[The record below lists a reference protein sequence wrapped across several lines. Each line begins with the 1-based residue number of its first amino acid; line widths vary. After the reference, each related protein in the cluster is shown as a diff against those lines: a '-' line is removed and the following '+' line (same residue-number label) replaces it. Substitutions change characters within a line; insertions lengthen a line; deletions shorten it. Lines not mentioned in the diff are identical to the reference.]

1 MKGIFLFFAALNAA
15 FFIWQFS
22 ASGNS
27 TGATQLNA
35 LPPNVKRLVLL
46 NDGKAPPKAKPSKKP
61 KPAKKVKIATK
72 TQSTTSPSS
81 NKSEICYSLGP
92 FETTKQA
99 RPISAK
105 LRDLGAKTTVASQKR
120 RVSSG
125 YWVYIPKFPTWA
137 DARKKIMELE
147 DLGMSDIFIMGRGR
161 MKNAVSLGLYKDK
174 SAADARIGE
183 LKRMGVRS
191 SVETQFTLSEE
202 QWIDINVSGSNKK
215 VINSI
220 QTIAR
225 GLTVLKLKD
234 RTCK

>member
-1 MKGIFLFFAALNAA
+1 MKGLFLFFAALNVA

-22 ASGNS
+22 ASGSSNS
-27 TGATQLNA
+27 AAQLNA

-46 NDGKAPPKAKPSKKP
+46 NDGKKPPKE
-61 KPAKKVKIATK
+61 KPAKKPKQEKK
-72 TQSTTSPSS
+72 TQAAKKIKTASSRTSG
-81 NKSEICYSLGP
+81 KAEICYSLGP

-105 LRDLGAKTTVASQKR
+105 LRDLGAKTKIESQKR

-125 YWVYIPKFPTWA
+125 YWVYITKFSTWA
-137 DARKKIMELE
+137 DARKKVMELE
-147 DLGMSDIFIMGRGR
+147 DLGMTDIFIMGRGR

-174 SAADARIGE
+174 SAADARVGE
-183 LKRMGVRS
+183 LKRMRVKA
-191 SVETQFTLSEE
+191 SVETQFTLAEE
-202 QWIDINVSGSNKK
+202 QWIDINVRGSNKK